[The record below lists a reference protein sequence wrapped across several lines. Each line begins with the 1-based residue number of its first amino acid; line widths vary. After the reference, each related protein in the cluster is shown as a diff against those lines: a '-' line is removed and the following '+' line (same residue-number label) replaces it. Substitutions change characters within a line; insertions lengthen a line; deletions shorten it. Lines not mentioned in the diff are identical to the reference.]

1 MKKWIIGILIIFVGI
16 QFIPVDRSNPPVKSD
31 IPAPLNVKQIL
42 IRSCYDCHS
51 NQTQWP
57 LYSYIAPISVY
68 IARDVEEGR
77 DELNFSEWEKYDLR
91 KKFKKLDEVV
101 EEIEEGK
108 MPPRQYIWLHPDAK
122 ITPEDLD
129 AIRFWVE
136 SYRLEMQRRYFN
148 Y

>member
-1 MKKWIIGILIIFVGI
+1 MKKLIIIILIIFIGI

-31 IPAPLNVKQIL
+31 IPAPLKVKQIL
-42 IRSCYDCHS
+42 INSCFDCHS
-51 NQTQWP
+51 NQTRWP
-57 LYSYIAPISVY
+57 WYSYIAPISFY

-77 DELNFSEWEKYDLR
+77 DELNFSEWDKYDLR

-108 MPPRQYIWLHPDAK
+108 MPPKQYIWLHPDAK

-129 AIRFWVE
+129 AIRSWVE
-136 SYRLEMQRRYFN
+136 SYRLEMRRRYFN

>member
-1 MKKWIIGILIIFVGI
+1 MKKLIIIILIIFIGI

-31 IPAPLNVKQIL
+31 IPAPLKVKQIL
-42 IRSCYDCHS
+42 VNSCYDCHS
-51 NQTQWP
+51 NQTRWP
-57 LYSYIAPISVY
+57 WYSYIAPISFY

-77 DELNFSEWEKYDLR
+77 DELNFSEWDKYDLR

-108 MPPRQYIWLHPDAK
+108 MPPKQYIWLHPDAK

-129 AIRFWVE
+129 AIRSWVE
-136 SYRLEMQRRYFN
+136 SYRLEMRRRYFN